1 MRYESFCEMKRVLVV
16 ISNVSSSM
24 NDKQIFVLEF
34 FDISCQVGIF
44 IASIIV
50 RKVWEP
56 RWLIFTFTVKTL

>member
-56 RWLIFTFTVKTL
+56 R